1 MSRESYDEE
10 IEFNSLSEYA
20 DFNLKYGPF
29 FAYQSNCYKNKT
41 ATSNNAFKKKKLCT
55 TVQSLSNSKF
65 KNKNRVNK
73 LNKTK

>member
-10 IEFNSLSEYA
+10 IVINNLSEYA

-41 ATSNNAFKKKKLCT
+41 ATSNNAFKKRSSA
-55 TVQSLSNSKF
+55 QRFNHYRIQNS
-65 KNKNRVNK
+65 RT
-73 LNKTK
+73 KTA